1 MTEPLT
7 LTKLIVLYMLNQVD
21 FALTK
26 AQIFDFI
33 LEKEYS
39 DYFTLQQ
46 ATYELTESK
55 FVESTFTHSSTLMKI
70 TPEGRDTLKFFGNRM
85 SEGIK
90 EDINLYFSQN
100 HMQIHNELSVMT
112 NYYKTSEG
120 EYIADLT
127 AREKSSDLINIKIN
141 MPTEDSA
148 EAICNHW
155 KEKSQ
160 DIYSFILETLL

>member
-39 DYFTLQQ
+39 NYFTLQQ

-55 FVESTFTHSSTLMKI
+55 FVESTSTHSSTLLKI
-70 TPEGRDTLKFFGNRM
+70 TPEGKDALKFFNNRM

-90 EDINLYFSQN
+90 EDINNYFSQN
-100 HMQIHNELSVMT
+100 RMQIHNELSVMT

-120 EYIADLT
+120 EYVADLT
-127 AREKSSDLINIKIN
+127 AREKSLDLINIKIN

-148 EAICNHW
+148 EAICEHW

-160 DIYSFILETLL
+160 DIYSYLLETLL

>member
-39 DYFTLQQ
+39 NYFTLQQ

-55 FVESTFTHSSTLMKI
+55 FVESTSTHSSTLMKI
-70 TPEGRDTLKFFGNRM
+70 TPEGRDALKFFNNRM

-100 HMQIHNELSVMT
+100 RMQIHNELSVMT

-127 AREKSSDLINIKIN
+127 AREKASDLINIKIN

>member
-7 LTKLIVLYMLNQVD
+7 LTKLIVLYMLSQVD

-33 LEKEYS
+33 LEKEYAN
-39 DYFTLQQ
+39 YFTLQQ

-55 FVESTFTHSSTLMKI
+55 FVDSESTHSSTLLKI
-70 TPEGRDTLKFFGNRM
+70 TPEGKDTLKFFKNRL
-85 SEGIK
+85 SEGII
-90 EDINLYFSQN
+90 EDINLYFSEN
-100 HMQIHNELSVMT
+100 RMQIHNELSVMT

-120 EYIADLT
+120 DYVADLT
-127 AREKSSDLINIKIN
+127 AREKSSDLINIRIN

-148 EAICNHW
+148 EAVCEHW
-155 KEKSQ
+155 KENSQ
-160 DIYSFILETLL
+160 SIYAFILENLL

>member
-39 DYFTLQQ
+39 NYFTLQQ

-55 FVESTFTHSSTLMKI
+55 FVESTSTHSSTLMKI
-70 TPEGRDTLKFFGNRM
+70 TPEGRDALKFFNNRM

-100 HMQIHNELSVMT
+100 RMQIHNELSVMT

-127 AREKSSDLINIKIN
+127 AREKASDLINIKIN

-160 DIYSFILETLL
+160 DIYAFILETLL

>member
-7 LTKLIVLYMLNQVD
+7 LTKLIVLYMLSQVD

-33 LEKEYS
+33 LEKEYAN
-39 DYFTLQQ
+39 YFTLQQ

-55 FVESTFTHSSTLMKI
+55 FVESSSTHSSTLLKI
-70 TPEGRDTLKFFGNRM
+70 TPEGKDTLKFFRNRI

-90 EDINLYFSQN
+90 EDISNYFNQN
-100 HMQIHNELSVMT
+100 RMQIHNELSVMT
-112 NYYKTSEG
+112 NYYKTSDG
-120 EYIADLT
+120 DFVADLT
-127 AREKSSDLINIKIN
+127 AREKSSDLINIRIN

-148 EAICNHW
+148 EAICEHW

-160 DIYSFILETLL
+160 DIYAFILENLL